1 MADGVRSAGDDDQVE
16 ARRQIRNPV
25 CDGHPARIAERPD
38 GVRQRPDEL
47 GRAGQPDAAGPDE
60 TPDRGALGPALA
72 LLHDR
77 ARLGRPLD
85 REVDDHVAVGQR
97 GFDAVAGAAEDADH
111 PAILRQHLGEES
123 PDAPLTAHLGQVLQE
138 QARDAPT
145 LDIVTDEER
154 DVRRAVVGGWRARHP
169 RPNDVADDRD
179 DLVADR
185 HDQSD
190 PPGRTRSTGEPRPRS
205 GGRGCRRSAET
216 ATRQRPAHRSCAARR
231 RRRCARAA
239 RERHRR
245 RRGPRPLPSEPGS
258 ADHQRPC
265 AEHTGGPAGWP
276 SSGRHPRRDT
286 AERHPGAALLEVRMG
301 APRDSTTSWDAEA
314 GSEQAGRGAARS
326 GGRRRPQ
333 SRVRAGS
340 PRVNVRTGPGPV
352 SAVSKRTVTRPRPLP
367 HTQPRPCSACSTSAP
382 GCQRGS

>member
-1 MADGVRSAGDDDQVE
+1 MRSSSAQNCMTSLAVGVGARREERGEAQAHREGLGQHDRADARGLREQAHHPRPWRGRGAHVQPDALGRVDQRQGGRAEHPEVERPRPADQRPAQLRGHRRPGRRGQHEQPVGVPLGGSLEMADGVRSAGDDDQVE

-123 PDAPLTAHLGQVLQE
+123 PDAPLAAHLGQVLQE
-138 QARDAPT
+138 QARDAPA

-154 DVRRAVVGGWRARHP
+154 DVRRAVVGGWRARDT
-169 RPNDVADDRD
+169 RPDDVADDRD

-190 PPGRTRSTGEPRPRS
+190 PIHLVGLDQLVNLVLDLGSVV
-205 GGRGCRRSAET
+205 AE
-216 ATRQRPAHRSCAARR
+216 
-231 RRRCARAA
+231 
-239 RERHRR
+239 
-245 RRGPRPLPSEPGS
+245 
-258 ADHQRPC
+258 
-265 AEHTGGPAGWP
+265 
-276 SSGRHPRRDT
+276 
-286 AERHPGAALLEVRMG
+286 
-301 APRDSTTSWDAEA
+301 EA
-314 GSEQAGRGAARS
+314 Q
-326 GGRRRPQ
+326 
-333 SRVRAGS
+333 
-340 PRVNVRTGPGPV
+340 
-352 SAVSKRTVTRPRPLP
+352 
-367 HTQPRPCSACSTSAP
+367 
-382 GCQRGS
+382 

>member
-1 MADGVRSAGDDDQVE
+1 MGVPLGGSLEMADGVRSAGDDDQVE

-123 PDAPLTAHLGQVLQE
+123 PDAPLAAHLGQVLQE
-138 QARDAPT
+138 QARDAPA
-145 LDIVTDEER
+145 LDIVTGEER
-154 DVRRAVVGGWRARHP
+154 DVRRAVVGGWRARDT
-169 RPNDVADDRD
+169 RPDDVADDRD

-190 PPGRTRSTGEPRPRS
+190 PIHLVGLDQLVNLVLDLGSVVAEEAQKQRRVRDPPIEAAQRVGVAMRAGRT
-205 GGRGCRRSAET
+205 
-216 ATRQRPAHRSCAARR
+216 
-231 RRRCARAA
+231 
-239 RERHRR
+239 
-245 RRGPRPLPSEPGS
+245 
-258 ADHQRPC
+258 
-265 AEHTGGPAGWP
+265 
-276 SSGRHPRRDT
+276 
-286 AERHPGAALLEVRMG
+286 
-301 APRDSTTSWDAEA
+301 
-314 GSEQAGRGAARS
+314 
-326 GGRRRPQ
+326 
-333 SRVRAGS
+333 
-340 PRVNVRTGPGPV
+340 
-352 SAVSKRTVTRPRPLP
+352 
-367 HTQPRPCSACSTSAP
+367 
-382 GCQRGS
+382 